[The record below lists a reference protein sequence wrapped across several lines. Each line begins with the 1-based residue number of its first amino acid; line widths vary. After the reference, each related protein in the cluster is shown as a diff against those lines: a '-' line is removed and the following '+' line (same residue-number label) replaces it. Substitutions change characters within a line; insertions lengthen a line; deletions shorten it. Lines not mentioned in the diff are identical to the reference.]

1 MVLDLV
7 TTVNDAI
14 DCFNAQDRVNFEN
27 LLDRNIVI
35 KKIDDAK
42 FNETL
47 KGAGEVHGYLISAK
61 YQTKNPQRTPDD
73 VISSRIDGT
82 LGLV

>member
-14 DCFNAQDRVNFEN
+14 DFFNAQDRVNFEN

-47 KGAGEVHGYLISAK
+47 KGAGEVHGYRQVPNIKRKIPSVR
-61 YQTKNPQRTPDD
+61 PMM
-73 VISSRIDGT
+73 
-82 LGLV
+82 